1 MKMFKWYTWVISE
14 LFYGYIDINCL
25 NKFEV
30 ENECKL
36 DTSNVSSLWQLEG
49 ANASAVIWNA
59 EAGTV
64 GRERVGFAVVVQ
76 WSKLA
81 F

>member
-14 LFYGYIDINCL
+14 LFYGYIGINCL

-36 DTSNVSSLWQLEG
+36 DISNVSSL
-49 ANASAVIWNA
+49 
-59 EAGTV
+59 
-64 GRERVGFAVVVQ
+64 
-76 WSKLA
+76 
-81 F
+81 